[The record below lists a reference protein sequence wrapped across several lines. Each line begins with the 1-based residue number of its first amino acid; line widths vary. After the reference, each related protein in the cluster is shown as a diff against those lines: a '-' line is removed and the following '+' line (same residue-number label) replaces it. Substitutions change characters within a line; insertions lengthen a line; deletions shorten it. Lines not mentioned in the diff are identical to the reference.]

1 MNKIIQL
8 DPHLANLI
16 AAGEVVERPASV
28 VKELVENAVDA
39 GAKTVTVEL
48 QNGGM
53 SFLRVQDDGCGM
65 SREDAKTAFLRHATS
80 KLRSK
85 EDLEAIGTLG
95 FRGEALA
102 ATAAVSRVDL
112 LTRTAGDLEG
122 SHLRLEGGKLLACEP
137 AGCPVGTT
145 IVVRDLF
152 FNTPARMKFMK
163 RDSVEASAAAS
174 ALQKQALAHPE
185 ISFRLIKDGQIQLQ
199 TPGDGDLLASIYA
212 VLGRQA
218 AQEMIPVDS
227 HWERLGVS
235 GFVSKPTATRG
246 TRANQIFFVNRRY
259 IRSKTLTAALEEAYR
274 NQLMANRF
282 PSCVLNISMPL
293 SAVDVNVHPAKTEV
307 KFLNEKEIFDC
318 VHYGVLGAL
327 NRAPGQVPFAFG
339 EATGN
344 FEATDN
350 RQQETGDEGRGFFAS
365 KRGESFRALRM
376 TESEPDPAVGAAIG
390 RPHPGETSDPAPK
403 DDNRFFKAMSAEEYR
418 KAAKPQVHTL
428 TRWEYEQM
436 TKALD
441 KRPMPA
447 PSEALQNAVRPT
459 TLNSPVLLPTD
470 DPETPEEATGNRQ
483 QTTDPPVAAHSVR
496 HAAPPSNESPVYD
509 PQALDQFSIP
519 PDAPLPLEGV
529 EPVPD
534 FRYIGELFRTYLLV
548 EQDDALI
555 LIDKHAAH
563 ERINF
568 ERLLAQGTRIL
579 GQTLLQPLACPFDRE
594 EAALLLENRELLL
607 TLGYDLDDLGQGD
620 LLLRQIPSDIR
631 ESDAAATLSEI
642 AGHLRDG
649 RLDTPQRLRDEAL
662 HSIACK
668 AAIKAGYVTDPA
680 ELRRLAETVLTR
692 DDLKYCPHGRPI
704 CTVISKRQ
712 IEKQFKRIT

>member
-1 MNKIIQL
+1 MSKIIQL
-8 DPHLANLI
+8 SPHLANLI

-53 SFLRVQDDGCGM
+53 TFLRIRDDGCGM

-80 KLRSK
+80 KLRTK

-112 LTRTAGDLEG
+112 LTRTAEDLEG
-122 SHLRLEGGKLLACEP
+122 THLTLEGGKLLTCEA

-163 RDSVEASAAAS
+163 RDAVEGSAAAG
-174 ALQKQALAHPE
+174 AVQKQALAHPE
-185 ISFRLIKDGQIQLQ
+185 ISFRLIKDGQPQLQ
-199 TPGDGDLLASIYA
+199 TPGDGDLLAAIYA

-218 AQEMIPVDS
+218 AGEMVPVES
-227 HWERLGVS
+227 RWEKLGVT
-235 GFVSKPTATRG
+235 GYVSRPTATRG
-246 TRANQIFFVNRRY
+246 TRANQIFFVNNRY
-259 IRSKTLTAALEEAYR
+259 IRSRTLTAALEEAYR
-274 NQLMANRF
+274 NQLMAGRF
-282 PSCVLNISMPL
+282 PSCVLNVSMPL

-307 KFLNEKEIFDC
+307 KFLNEREIFDC

-327 NRAPGQVPFAFG
+327 NRTPGQTAFVMRDA
-339 EATGN
+339 ECKPQNAC
-344 FEATDN
+344 
-350 RQQETGDEGRGFFAS
+350 
-365 KRGESFRALRM
+365 
-376 TESEPDPAVGAAIG
+376 
-390 RPHPGETSDPAPK
+390 PGEDGPTQALPGRLTADRAASEAEAPE
-403 DDNRFFKAMSAEEYR
+403 NRFFKAMSAEEYR
-418 KAAKPQVHTL
+418 KAAKPQVHTV

-436 TKALD
+436 TKTLN
-441 KRPMPA
+441 KRPMPE
-447 PSEALQNAVRPT
+447 PSQALRAAVRPGPM
-459 TLNSPVLLPTD
+459 NSPVLLPGD
-470 DPETPEEATGNRQ
+470 GETTENEKQTARGGEDGPLTGK
-483 QTTDPPVAAHSVR
+483 
-496 HAAPPSNESPVYD
+496 ESPASRQPGLEAVESECPAAAENLCRD
-509 PQALDQFSIP
+509 AGESGSDEPAFE
-519 PDAPLPLEGV
+519 APLPLNGLNSS
-529 EPVPD
+529 PS
-534 FRYIGELFRTYLLV
+534 FRYIGEVFRTYILV
-548 EQDDALI
+548 EQGEEML

-568 ERLLAQGTRIL
+568 ERLLAQGTKVL
-579 GQTLLQPLACPFDRE
+579 GQTLLQPKTCRFDRE
-594 EAALLLENRELLL
+594 EAALLLEHRDLLL
-607 TLGYDLDDLGQGD
+607 TLGYDVDDLGEGD

-642 AGHLRDG
+642 ADHLRDG

-662 HSIACK
+662 HTIACK
-668 AAIKAGYVTDPA
+668 AAIKAGYITDPA
-680 ELRRLAETVLTR
+680 ELKALAAQVLTR

-704 CTVISKRQ
+704 CTVITRRQ
-712 IEKQFKRIT
+712 MEKQFKRIT